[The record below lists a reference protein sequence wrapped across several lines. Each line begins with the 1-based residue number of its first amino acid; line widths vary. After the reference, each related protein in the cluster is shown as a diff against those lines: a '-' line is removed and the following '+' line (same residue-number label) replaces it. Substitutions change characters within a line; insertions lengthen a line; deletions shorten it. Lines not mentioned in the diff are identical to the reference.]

1 MEFAAGVLCRRH
13 FVSGGCDVFEWFDGY
28 VQEKPGVTSYFK
40 EGWNWQRYF
49 VGDKLF
55 ADLGKTAEDGE
66 ICFLTLRCDEEE
78 IRFLCGQYRAAA
90 PGFYTNKKLY
100 LTIWADPDK
109 VPERDR
115 TVGAEEDFP
124 PEELMRMLADKAYAA
139 AFSKLTKT
147 KQRELTA
154 KER

>member
-1 MEFAAGVLCRRH
+1 M
-13 FVSGGCDVFEWFDGY
+13 FEWFDAYAHG
-28 VQEKPGVTSYFK
+28 KPGVTSYFK

-66 ICFLTLRCDEEE
+66 IVFLTLRCDEEE
-78 IRFLCGQYRAAA
+78 IRFLCRQYRAAA
-90 PGFYTNKKLY
+90 PGFYTNKKLNI
-100 LTIWADPDK
+100 TIWADPDK

-115 TVGAEEDFP
+115 TSGAAEDFP
-124 PEELMRMLADKAYAA
+124 PEELIRALTDKAYAA

-147 KQRELTA
+147 KQREITA
-154 KER
+154 EKEGN